1 MPSTAFTTL
10 EANVHELKRIYL
22 DASLGATLPTL
33 DQSELARA
41 FSALSHAEIEFF
53 LEKIFEDLSREVMKQ
68 AANGRYIS
76 SSLAL
81 LTYSNIEQLAAG
93 QKLLSE
99 KAEKRIIAKRM
110 GDAFGKYNI
119 SLSDNHGVRQKYLA
133 KIAIPMGLSAD
144 LIDSTW
150 INDLEAF
157 CDQRGA
163 VAHRGRHDADAAP
176 AGFNPTDI
184 WRKCETIIWGNPA
197 LPPGLIASFRE
208 IDDWAINQKAIFG
221 QVTLGPPAT
230 PTLTTWDRIKRFILP
245 LRRP

>member
-1 MPSTAFTTL
+1 MASTAFTTF
-10 EANVHELKRIYL
+10 EANVRELKRIYL

-41 FSALSHAEIEFF
+41 FSALAHAEIEYF
-53 LEKIFEDLSREVMKQ
+53 LEKIFEDLSREVMRQ
-68 AANGRYIS
+68 AMAGRYIS

-93 QKLLSE
+93 QKLLNS
-99 KAEKRIIAKRM
+99 KAEKRVLAKRLSE
-110 GDAFGKYNI
+110 AFGKYSG
-119 SLSDNHGVRQKYLA
+119 SLSDNHGVREKYLA
-133 KIAIPMGLSAD
+133 KLAIPMGLSGD
-144 LIDSTW
+144 LIDPTW

-157 CDQRGA
+157 CDRRGA

-184 WRKCETIIWGNPA
+184 WSKCDTLIWGNPA

-208 IDDWAINQKAIFG
+208 IDDWVTNQMAIFG
-221 QVTLGPPAT
+221 PLTLGPTSAAAF
-230 PTLTTWDRIKRFILP
+230 TLWDRIKRFIL
-245 LRRP
+245 R